1 LPDSPIDTEDHPFI
15 KIHALSNDMPRELK
29 KETVP
34 KSWPKDSDAKFTSRL
49 LYSPSM
55 TPALIAALHQPP
67 ENLVLVSDDG
77 GAGGQKDGRIND
89 GHLLLGRPPPSP
101 SPLVVIRRIA
111 DPAHPAR
118 GQHGLFAATALPH
131 GRLIVLYAGR
141 VHATPPPP
149 PPAAGGDE
157 QQPRGGK
164 RGDGRR
170 DPHAASDYDLAL
182 DAALGVA
189 VDAAREGSEARFV
202 NDFRGVR
209 ARPNAAFGD
218 VWVRAG
224 RGGGAGAA
232 ERRVGVFA
240 ACGRGAAI
248 RKGDEIVVSYGKGF
262 WRARAPPAEEQEE
275 DALAGETEVA

>member
-1 LPDSPIDTEDHPFI
+1 
-15 KIHALSNDMPRELK
+15 MPREAK
-29 KETVP
+29 KEIIP
-34 KSWPKDSDAKFTSRL
+34 KSWPKDTEAKFTSRL

-67 ENLVLVSDDG
+67 ENLALLGDDDG
-77 GAGGQKDGRIND
+77 GAGGSRDRRPND
-89 GHLLLGRPPPSP
+89 APPLLARPPPSP

-118 GQHGLFAATALPH
+118 GQHGLFAAAALTH

-141 VHATPPPP
+141 VHATPPPAP
-149 PPAAGGDE
+149 SAIDGEE
-157 QQPRGGK
+157 QQRGEKEKNGE
-164 RGDGRR
+164 DPT

-182 DAALGVA
+182 DAALGVG

-209 ARPNAAFGD
+209 ARPNASFGD
-218 VWVRAG
+218 VWVRVGG
-224 RGGGAGAA
+224 RATGGRRGVPAV
-232 ERRVGVFA
+232 ERYVGVFA

-248 RKGDEIVVSYGKGF
+248 RRGEEILVSYGKGF
-262 WRARAPPAEEQEE
+262 WRARASPGEEGGA
-275 DALAGETEVA
+275 DAGEKGA